1 MLIIDYYDLAGRTV
15 VVIATIY
22 LLSSKQ
28 YLSTLA
34 SMEWYIMN
42 ASGVRGLT
50 SGLVTK
56 ISDEVYQLNDECEG
70 KHVYTNLVCALL
82 PSCNRYSYRLHKY
95 SDAAKCSL
103 SNILITLT
111 TD

>member
-1 MLIIDYYDLAGRTV
+1 
-15 VVIATIY
+15 
-22 LLSSKQ
+22 
-28 YLSTLA
+28 
-34 SMEWYIMN
+34 MEWYIMN

-82 PSCNRYSYRLHKY
+82 HKY

-111 TD
+111 DD